1 MFGTTFYHGT
11 TKKLIIAF
19 GSVFNNIHV
28 QRMEADGTLIKDIKI
43 PLAYESRKKYLAR
56 LIQDSRK
63 NKEVPQDL
71 LVLVFF
77 NFESEKKR
85 YCNTKQKKKDKEFFE
100 TRLFTSECKNIMIRP
115 VPMTKK

>member
-19 GSVFNNIHV
+19 GSVFNNLHV
-28 QRMEADGTLIKDIKI
+28 QRKEADGTLLKDIQV

-63 NKEVPQDL
+63 NKEVPRMGYYEWDG
-71 LVLVFF
+71 
-77 NFESEKKR
+77 S
-85 YCNTKQKKKDKEFFE
+85 
-100 TRLFTSECKNIMIRP
+100 RL
-115 VPMTKK
+115 